1 MKLFAAIDPGANGAL
16 CILSEEGVAEFYDF
30 AKVGLIGYA
39 KALKSVDVPLTMV
52 AVEAVSAMPGQG
64 VSSMFSFGQRLGEL
78 EGMLITLEIG
88 YEKVRPQKWQKLCAV
103 PPKSGKKGISETMT
117 KLYPK
122 LPLAGPKGGIMDG
135 RCDALGLAHYLR
147 KTY

>member
-30 AKVGLIGYA
+30 AKVGLIGYIR
-39 KALKSVDVPLTMV
+39 ALKSVDVPFTMV
-52 AVEAVSAMPGQG
+52 VIEAVSAMRGQG
-64 VSSMFSFGQRLGEL
+64 VSSTFSFGQRLGEL
-78 EGMLITLEIG
+78 EGMLITLGIG
-88 YEKVRPQKWQKLCAV
+88 YEKTRPQKWQKICGI
-103 PPKSGKKGISETMT
+103 PIKSGKKGTFDTMS
-117 KLYPK
+117 KLYPN